1 MTSGGTLPARKPG
14 MFTWLA
20 ISLYALSTLGLSSA
34 NGTSMVI
41 LARDGLSFSTVLG
54 KVVSPLGG
62 ILADSRLRHVAPR

>member
-1 MTSGGTLPARKPG
+1 

-54 KVVSPLGG
+54 KVVSPLG